1 MTVISEQRLAEEGGV
16 VEAFNYVST
25 SPQFSANIWSLVLL
39 VCGVITG
46 LKCLSPVQFHYS
58 VS

>member
-25 SPQFSANIWSLVLL
+25 SPQFSANI
-39 VCGVITG
+39 
-46 LKCLSPVQFHYS
+46 
-58 VS
+58 